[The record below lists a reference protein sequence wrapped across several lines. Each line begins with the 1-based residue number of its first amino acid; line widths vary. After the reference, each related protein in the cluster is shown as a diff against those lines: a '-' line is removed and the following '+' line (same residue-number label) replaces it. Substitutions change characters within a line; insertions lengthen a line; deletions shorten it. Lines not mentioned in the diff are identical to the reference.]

1 MPLKQ
6 INPAAT
12 MAVDIQIDQDGLMA
26 TLRTY
31 TKKLTIKGLPPDHL
45 EAVYKPLVD
54 SATLERLLTVY
65 TEGIGTFMVPE
76 WEPNGGREFKQS
88 PSFMSNRAICIHKIQ
103 DWIDE
108 GVALT
113 CSKSL
118 LTEAD
123 LALLNFCP
131 FLLVPKASDC
141 TGRLCWNLKW
151 SSVSF
156 ASYNSA
162 VDVPSSKAKFP
173 DPPLCNASQIA
184 EMCCRVRDANP
195 GEQLSGATVDSHA
208 AYTQAVNSAEKA
220 CLVAS
225 LISPDE
231 IVIMLAN
238 IWGDQQAGN
247 YYGGFGT
254 ALGLQHN
261 ALGFHSLTYTDDG
274 NIVDTTT
281 RIQESVECYA
291 QGLIDV
297 FGPHGE
303 NKKKRMVLPQQLVG
317 LGFDFNLDTTVWR
330 VSPKDRNIHKIAYA
344 VQVLIPPGSDWVDRN
359 TLQSVAGLLCWHS
372 QVICPGVS
380 KLLILH
386 VQHSTRR
393 SGTLHPP

>member
-1 MPLKQ
+1 MTPTNVTTPVISTATIEPPSIRRLTPHRAISSTAVACTDTPPPSGPTVSIALALSNLLRLSRTSPEKVDIMSAGKLLQSDPAVHSALRTEFEEPPFSLPPGMPLKQ

-131 FLLVPKASDC
+131 FLLMPKASDC

-195 GEQLSGATVDSHA
+195 REQLSGATVDSHA
-208 AYTQAVNSAEKA
+208 AYTQAVNSAEKQ
-220 CLVAS
+220 S
-225 LISPDE
+225 LP
-231 IVIMLAN
+231 
-238 IWGDQQAGN
+238 
-247 YYGGFGT
+247 
-254 ALGLQHN
+254 
-261 ALGFHSLTYTDDG
+261 
-274 NIVDTTT
+274 
-281 RIQESVECYA
+281 
-291 QGLIDV
+291 
-297 FGPHGE
+297 
-303 NKKKRMVLPQQLVG
+303 
-317 LGFDFNLDTTVWR
+317 
-330 VSPKDRNIHKIAYA
+330 
-344 VQVLIPPGSDWVDRN
+344 
-359 TLQSVAGLLCWHS
+359 
-372 QVICPGVS
+372 
-380 KLLILH
+380 
-386 VQHSTRR
+386 R
-393 SGTLHPP
+393 SSHL